1 MDEGTLP
8 TVIHETNIGAN
19 PEFVRDIFGK
29 KSPEALIKAWE
40 SEPANGS
47 VNFTVRDS
55 LLDVMLRKSLRPS
68 EWLRSR
74 DTEHGLYPDIDD
86 PDFAALLFRKT
97 EFASLSSVMAEED
110 TCTRSSNFFDT
121 TPVQRLVARF
131 LHPMT
136 PYRGLLLNHGVGV
149 GKTCSAITVAE
160 TFLEIMPQH
169 TVYILAPQSI
179 ADGFKK
185 TIFDANRLRPSTKN
199 DYSLTGERWTS
210 PQCTGMT
217 YLHITG
223 TAAAETREEIVKEV
237 DKVVRTRY
245 NIMGYLAFAN
255 WVQKKLNAIPSLI
268 VGKARKDREA
278 QILTQLF
285 ADHLIIVDEAH
296 NLRDS
301 DAGLVEEPVDDE
313 VDDQKIPDAAQGKA
327 LTPILQQIVRTAEGL
342 RLMLMTATPMYN
354 TANEILFLLNL
365 LSANDTKDDSLQ
377 LRDRDVFKAD
387 GTFVADGEE
396 KLAKIAKRYVSYMR
410 GENPN
415 TFPLRLTPPESAGHT
430 TFFER
435 YPEISISRKE
445 GAVKLKSDTTMT
457 PAEKETLTNSLKVLK
472 ALPLIV
478 TEVNPESAVGVLLS
492 STLEKHANPPKEV
505 EATAVS
511 TFLLDQTMQ
520 IGNITYD
527 ATAGIFG
534 SRGWETYMREET
546 NLIKG
551 TTVNQFTWNPIQQ
564 EGRETQTLE
573 SVFTGDGLKAH
584 APKIARIVKSI
595 TKAKGMSFVYSRY
608 VKAGALPIA
617 IALELAGWCR
627 ILADGTPAPLL
638 KQEGKRT
645 YKHYYVLLTSN
656 EGYSGGSIKGLV
668 EYATTFADL
677 EEASGKKVK
686 AIIGSQVASEGLDL
700 KCIRE
705 LHLLDGWYHLNR
717 IEQIE
722 GRGVRFCSH
731 VMLPLRERNCLI
743 YLHVI
748 NVPKYESAD
757 LYAYRIAVRKALP
770 IGKVSRLMKINA
782 WDCMLNIE
790 AILLKDMPAR
800 QIMDARGR
808 DASAYGFKK
817 DADGVARYS
826 LDDKPFTSFCDY
838 STQCEYQCMNKP
850 VVKVE
855 AVNDSTFKEFDY
867 RRMFLKKE
875 ERLQDIFADEVAL
888 PLETIRDIV
897 YGDIPWAIGA
907 IGLREALGQLKIRR
921 SDGIYGT
928 LVLQNGYIVFQPEYV
943 SDTYIPLASRYGR
956 AYARLPRTARP
967 LVATELE
974 KAATDHYAKAKESL
988 KLWKGV
994 LDKII
999 EKDTGEIQA
1008 PMGFNEEVFRGW
1020 RWLFNHFQGLDETK
1034 SIAYK
1039 WWMDNVWETE
1049 QRKAMLAHWATKGI
1063 SNLDAEERALA
1074 DLFRPV
1080 EIYKSGELGGYLLY
1094 NIEESKL
1101 ESYCF
1106 IEGDVEPSLCTPLF
1120 KETVDT
1126 AIGAPVRRDTEQT
1139 GAIFGML
1146 VTKKNK
1152 VIFKSVDKDSGKL
1165 DGAECSNTSN
1175 LGPHERRIKILQKI
1189 IRERFPA
1196 ESPIRLLLLNDDEL
1210 SVAIDKTHHREIQ
1223 ESLERRY
1230 KNPESVKPKTGKSE
1244 VTAKKDLRITH
1255 VSHMSV
1261 KQACPYMEFLLRW
1274 MDIKHVNNKRWFLSL
1289 VDSERAGVKMA

>member
-1 MDEGTLP
+1 MDTLP
-8 TVIHETNIGAN
+8 TVIRDTNIGSN
-19 PEFVRDIFGK
+19 PEFVKDIFMK
-29 KSPEALIKAWE
+29 KSPAALIKAWE
-40 SEPANGS
+40 TQPADGS
-47 VNFTVRDS
+47 VNFAVRDS
-55 LLDVMLRKSLRPS
+55 LLDVMLRKSLRPT
-68 EWLRSR
+68 EWLHTR

-110 TCTRSSNFFDT
+110 TCTRSREFFDT

-169 TVYILAPQSI
+169 CVYILAPQSI

-185 TIFDANRLRPSTKN
+185 TIFDVNRLRPTTKA
-199 DYSLTGERWTS
+199 DYSLTGERWAS

-217 YLHITG
+217 YLHLTG
-223 TAAAETREEIVKEV
+223 TAAAETRDEIVKEV
-237 DKVVRTRY
+237 DKAVRTRY

-255 WVQKKLNAIPSLI
+255 WVQRKFNAISPLV
-268 VGKARKDREA
+268 VGKARKDRES

-301 DAGLVEEPVDDE
+301 DGVIDTEEPADDDVD
-313 VDDQKIPDAAQGKA
+313 VVQTSDAAQGKK
-327 LTPILQQIVRTAEGL
+327 LTPILKQIVRTVEGL

-354 TANEILFLLNL
+354 TAFEILFLLNL
-365 LSANDTKDDSLQ
+365 LSANDTKDESLQ
-377 LRDRDVFKAD
+377 LKERDVFKAD
-387 GTFVADGEE
+387 GGFIAGGEE

-415 TFPLRLTPPESAGHT
+415 TFPLRLTPPESAGFT
-430 TFFER
+430 SFFEN

-445 GAVKLKSDTTMT
+445 GAVKLKVTSAMSAAERETMT
-457 PAEKETLTNSLKVLK
+457 NTLKVFK
-472 ALPLIV
+472 TLPLIV
-478 TEVNPESAVGVLLS
+478 TDVNTTTPVGALLS

-505 EATAVS
+505 EASAVS
-511 TFLLDQTMQ
+511 TFLLGQTMQ
-520 IGNITYD
+520 IGNITYP
-527 ATAGIFG
+527 AGVFG
-534 SRGWETYMREET
+534 TRGWEAYMHEESV
-546 NLIKG
+546 LVKG
-551 TTVNQFTWNPIQQ
+551 KTISQFTWTPIVP
-564 EGRETQTLE
+564 EGGEAPTLE
-573 SVFTGDGLKAH
+573 SVFVGDGLKAH
-584 APKIARIVKSI
+584 APKIDRIVKSI
-595 TKAKGMSFVYSRY
+595 KKAKGMSFIYSRY
-608 VKAGALPIA
+608 VKGGALPIA
-617 IALELAGWCR
+617 VALELAGWCR

-638 KQEGKRT
+638 KQDGKKT
-645 YKHYYVLLTSN
+645 YKHYYILLTSN
-656 EGYSGGSIKGLV
+656 EGYSGGAVQELV
-668 EYATTFADL
+668 KYATTFKDVD
-677 EEASGKKVK
+677 EANGKKVK

-705 LHLLDGWYHLNR
+705 IHLLDGWYHLNR

-731 VMLPLRERNCLI
+731 VMLPMSERNCLI

-748 NVPKYESAD
+748 NIPKYESAD

-770 IGKVSRLMKINA
+770 IGQVSRLMKINA

-800 QIMDARGR
+800 QIVDARGR

-817 DADGVARYS
+817 GSDGVARYS
-826 LDDKPFTSFCDY
+826 LEDKPFTSFCDY
-838 STQCEYQCMNKP
+838 STQCEYMCMNKP
-850 VVKVE
+850 TVKAE
-855 AVNDSTFKEFDY
+855 PTNDSTFKEFDY
-867 RRMFLKKE
+867 RRMFLLKE
-875 ERLQDIFADEVAL
+875 ERLQDIFADEVAI
-888 PLETIRDIV
+888 PLETIRDLV
-897 YGDIPWAIGA
+897 YADIPWAIGA

-921 SDGIYGT
+921 NDGIYGT

-967 LVATELE
+967 LVATEPE
-974 KAATDHYAKAKESL
+974 KVVADHYTKARESL
-988 KLWKGV
+988 DTWKTILAKILT
-994 LDKII
+994 LDS
-999 EKDTGEIQA
+999 GEIKA
-1008 PMGFNEEVFRGW
+1008 PMGFNEDAFRGW

-1039 WWMDNVWETE
+1039 WWMDNVWTTE
-1049 QRKAMLAHWATKGI
+1049 QRAAMLNHWTRVGI
-1063 SNLDAEERALA
+1063 PNLGSDEAELA
-1074 DLFRPV
+1074 ELFRPV
-1080 EIYKSGELGGYLLY
+1080 EIYKSGELSGYLLY
-1094 NIEESKL
+1094 NIEDSKL

-1106 IEGDVEPSLCTPLF
+1106 IEGESEPALCTPLF
-1120 KETVDT
+1120 KELVDA
-1126 AIGAPVRRDTEQT
+1126 AIGEPIQRDTDET

-1152 VIFKSVDKDSGKL
+1152 VIFKSVDKETGKL
-1165 DGAECSNTSN
+1165 EGAECSNTSN
-1175 LGPHERRIKILQKI
+1175 LVPHERRIKLLQEF
-1189 IRERFPA
+1189 IRGAFPA
-1196 ESPIRLLLLNDDEL
+1196 NSPIRLLLLDD
-1210 SVAIDKTHHREIQ
+1210 SVLPIAVDKTHHREIQ
-1223 ESLERRY
+1223 EALEKRY
-1230 KNPESVKPKTGKSE
+1230 RHPEPAPMKPKLGR
-1244 VTAKKDLRITH
+1244 AMAAKDLKITH

-1274 MDIKHVNNKRWFLSL
+1274 MDIHRAHGKRWFLSL

>member
-1 MDEGTLP
+1 MDDGALP
-8 TVIHETNIGAN
+8 TVIRETNIGAN
-19 PEFVRDIFGK
+19 PEFVKDIFMK
-29 KSPEALIKAWE
+29 KSPEALIKDWE
-40 SEPANGS
+40 TEPADGS
-47 VNFTVRDS
+47 VNFAVRDS
-55 LLDVMLRKSLRPS
+55 LIDVMLRKSLRPS
-68 EWLRSR
+68 EWLRRR
-74 DTEHGLYPDIDD
+74 DVEHGLYPDIDD

-110 TCTRSSNFFDT
+110 TCTRSSEFFDT

-131 LHPMT
+131 LHPST

-160 TFLEIMPQH
+160 TFLDIMPQH
-169 TVYILAPQSI
+169 CVYILAPQSI

-185 TIFDANRLRPSTKN
+185 TIFDVNRLRSVTKA
-199 DYSLTGERWTS
+199 DYALTGERWTS

-217 YLHITG
+217 YLRLTG
-223 TAAAETREEIVKEV
+223 MAGSESRDDIVKEV

-255 WVQKKLNAIPSLI
+255 WVQRKFNAIPSLI

-301 DAGLVEEPVDDE
+301 DVAVDVDEPADDDVD
-313 VDDQKIPDAAQGKA
+313 VVQTSDAAQGKK
-327 LTPILQQIVRTAEGL
+327 LTPILKQLVRQVDGL

-354 TANEILFLLNL
+354 TAFEILFLLNL
-365 LSANDTKDDSLQ
+365 LSANDTKDESMQ
-377 LRDRDVFKAD
+377 LKERDVFKAD
-387 GTFVADGEE
+387 GSFVAGGADR
-396 KLAKIAKRYVSYMR
+396 LAKIAKRYVSYMR

-430 TFFER
+430 KFFED

-445 GAVKLKSDTTMT
+445 GVVKLKVTDDMSNS
-457 PAEKETLTNSLKVLK
+457 ERLTAQNIMKVLK
-472 ALPLIV
+472 TLPLVV
-478 TEVNPESAVGVLLS
+478 THVRVDTPVGELLS

-520 IGNITYD
+520 IGNITYPS
-527 ATAGIFG
+527 GVFG
-534 SRGWETYMREET
+534 TRGWESYMHEESV
-546 NLIKG
+546 LAKG
-551 TTVNQFTWNPIQQ
+551 TTVSQFTWTPITP
-564 EGRETQTLE
+564 ETGVAPSLE
-573 SVFTGDGLKAH
+573 SVFAGDGLKAH
-584 APKIARIVKSI
+584 APKIDRIVKSI
-595 TKAKGMSFVYSRY
+595 KKAKGMSFIYSRY
-608 VKAGALPIA
+608 VKGGALPIA

-627 ILADGTPAPLL
+627 VLADGTPAPLL

-656 EGYSGGSIKGLV
+656 EGYSGGAIQGLV
-668 EYATTFADL
+668 DYATIFKDV
-677 EEASGKKVK
+677 EEASGTKVK

-705 LHLLDGWYHLNR
+705 IHLLDGWYHLNR

-731 VMLPLRERNCLI
+731 VMLPLSERNCLI
-743 YLHVI
+743 YLHAVCI
-748 NVPKYESAD
+748 PKYESAD

-770 IGKVSRLMKINA
+770 IGQVSRLMKINA
-782 WDCMLNIE
+782 WDCMLNID

-800 QIMDARGR
+800 QIVDARGR
-808 DASAYGFKK
+808 DASVYGFKK
-817 DADGVARYS
+817 GADGIARYS
-826 LDDKPFTSFCDY
+826 LEDKPFTSFCDY
-838 STQCEYQCMNKP
+838 STQCEYQCAKKP
-850 VVKVE
+850 DVSE
-855 AVNDSTFKEFDY
+855 GSVNDSTFKEFDY
-867 RRMFLKKE
+867 RRMFLRKE
-875 ERLQDIFADEVAL
+875 ELLQSIFAEEVAI
-888 PLETIRDIV
+888 PLEVVRDLV

-921 SDGIYGT
+921 NDGIYGT
-928 LVLQNGYIVFQPEYV
+928 LVLQNGYVVFQPEYV

-956 AYARLPRTARP
+956 AYARLPRVARP
-967 LVATELE
+967 LVATETE
-974 KAATDHYAKAKESL
+974 KVAVDHYAKAKESL
-988 KLWKGV
+988 SLWKGI
-994 LDKII
+994 LERILTMDS
-999 EKDTGEIQA
+999 GEIKA
-1008 PMGFNEEVFRGW
+1008 PLGFNDDAFRGW
-1020 RWLFNHFQGLDETK
+1020 RWLFNHFQGLDETR

-1039 WWMDNVWETE
+1039 WWMDNVWTTE
-1049 QRKAMLAHWATKGI
+1049 QRRAMLDHWTRVGI
-1063 SNLDAEERALA
+1063 TNLGGDDMELA
-1074 DLFRPV
+1074 KLFRPV
-1080 EIYKSGELGGYLLY
+1080 ELYKGGELSGYLLY
-1094 NIEESKL
+1094 NVEESHL

-1106 IEGDVEPSLCTPLF
+1106 IEGSAEPGLCTPLY
-1120 KETVDT
+1120 KDYVEA
-1126 AIGAPVRRDTEQT
+1126 AIGKPVVRDSAGT

-1165 DGAECSNTSN
+1165 EGAECSNTSN
-1175 LGPHERRIKILQKI
+1175 LGPHERRIKLLQEV
-1189 IRERFPA
+1189 IRSSFPA
-1196 ESPIRLLLLNDDEL
+1196 NSPIRLLLLEDAVL
-1210 SVAIDKTHHREIQ
+1210 SVAVDKTHHREIQ
-1223 ESLERRY
+1223 EALERRY
-1230 KNPESVKPKTGKSE
+1230 KNPESAKPKTSKP
-1244 VTAKKDLRITH
+1244 VPTKDLNITH

-1274 MDIKHVNNKRWFLSL
+1274 MDIHRVQGKRWFLSL
-1289 VDSERAGVKMA
+1289 VDSDRAGVKMA